1 MDIFNLLMVGSDGF
15 ECTYLWEKISVI
27 PGAVGERETGRVA
40 KEHSAPEAAAT
51 FFKACACQVPLAKF
65 VKSRL
70 VSP

>member
-1 MDIFNLLMVGSDGF
+1 MVLSL
-15 ECTYLWEKISVI
+15 CIYVI

-65 VKSRL
+65 VKSLL

>member
-1 MDIFNLLMVGSDGF
+1 MKKNVG
-15 ECTYLWEKISVI
+15 VI
-27 PGAVGERETGRVA
+27 IGALGERETGRIA

>member
-1 MDIFNLLMVGSDGF
+1 MKKVG
-15 ECTYLWEKISVI
+15 VI

-51 FFKACACQVPLAKF
+51 FFKACVCQVALAKF
-65 VKSRL
+65 VWCSL